1 MERVDQKL
9 FGPFQ
14 LSFSPSIAH
23 TTASHHTHIR
33 TYIHIVLSYSPIL
46 SLVKLSIVKVS
57 LKISLTA
64 NCLLLCLGVSECI
77 FAFWPLFLDFFFAIV
92 QSTLS
97 VTVLGFGSVFSGL
110 EFHDN
115 VY

>member
-1 MERVDQKL
+1 M
-9 FGPFQ
+9 
-14 LSFSPSIAH
+14 
-23 TTASHHTHIR
+23 
-33 TYIHIVLSYSPIL
+33 LSYSPIL

-92 QSTLS
+92 QSTMS
-97 VTVLGFGSVFSGL
+97 VSDIGFGNVFSGL
-110 EFHDN
+110 EVDDTVEFWRAPEHKEDSGWKGPAT
-115 VY
+115 VVHIDHESRRT